1 MRFLK
6 YALLALA
13 FAAVA
18 AVSVPASADVFNPP
32 GAPLGQGI
40 CYGADTGC
48 TNSTS
53 IAITAYQW
61 QACTTVSVREAGAT
75 VTLPQS
81 TTLQANGGCLVIN
94 AIGNTVTLAINAADA
109 INGGTTG
116 ASLTLA
122 SGAGVYLTTN
132 GNGQIYAGNAAA
144 GITTP
149 VSVANGG
156 TGLSSGTSGG
166 VPAYTASGTITSS
179 AALTANAP
187 VIGGGAGAVPTVGSR
202 SGNTTVFGTT
212 SGALTSG
219 NCLKSDASGNIIDAA
234 TTCGGGSGTVNSG
247 TTPDLAYYATSTA
260 AVSDGGTVV
269 VTSGGINFATTSTP
283 TLGVGQSAAS
293 TLGLFAAGGGRFN
306 ITSGAMAAA
315 NASGPQ
321 LNNAAV
327 TSTAPGLIPDR
338 AGVTTGWGA
347 QAAGNISCVIVAVE
361 RCRFDNEGLKPIQVT
376 APVPTGTGSPTIA
389 TGSTDWAGEVTA
401 GATAISVVITFNLTH
416 ANAPFCTV
424 TSQLQL
430 AAFAYTISTTAIT
443 ITQTATTGNKIDYVC
458 VPH

>member
-1 MRFLK
+1 MRYLK

-13 FAAVA
+13 FAAIA

-32 GAPLGQGI
+32 GAPLGQGV

-132 GNGQIYAGNAAA
+132 GSGQIYAGNAAA

-166 VPAYTASGTITSS
+166 IPAYTASGTITSS

-219 NCLKSDASGNIIDAA
+219 NCLKSDASGNIVDAA
-234 TTCGGGSGTVNSG
+234 ATCGGGSGTVNAG
-247 TTPDLAYYATSTA
+247 TTPDIAYYAISTT

-269 VTSGGINFATTSTP
+269 STSGGINFGTTNAP
-283 TLGVGQSAAS
+283 TLGIAQSAAS
-293 TLGLFAAGGGRFN
+293 TLGLFAGGTSRMDVTTGA
-306 ITSGAMAAA
+306 ITGHVAASFQLGNSA
-315 NASGPQ
+315 ASSTNPTLRPNQ
-321 LNNAAV
+321 AA
-327 TSTAPGLIPDR
+327 T
-338 AGVTTGWGA
+338 TTGWGA
-347 QAAGNISCVIVAVE
+347 QAAGNISCVIAAVE
-361 RCRFDNEGLKPIQVT
+361 RCRITNEGYIGIQAT
-376 APVPTGTGSPTIA
+376 APVVTGTGSPTIS
-389 TGSTDWAGEVTA
+389 TGASDWAGRAVSGTA
-401 GATAISVVITFNLTH
+401 ATSLIITFNLAHT
-416 ANAPFCTV
+416 NTPTCTV
-424 TSQLQL
+424 TSEGLP
-430 AAFAYTISTTAIT
+430 YTSYTVSTTAIT
-443 ITQTATTGNKIDYVC
+443 LVLPTLTAVAFNYHCD
-458 VPH
+458 PH